1 MKILIAG
8 DGKLGST
15 IARQLSSEGYDI
27 TLIDRNPAVLEA
39 TMEHYDVIT
48 IDGNAATMP
57 VLRQA
62 GVDEAD
68 LLIAVMGEDELNLL
82 SCMTAHAMNPSIH
95 TIARIRDPEYAE
107 QAYSMRE
114 DFALS
119 LVVNPEKHAA
129 HEIERLLKYPGFL
142 KYDSFA
148 RGRIDIVE
156 LKISEDSKLKDVS
169 LQNLSNIVN
178 TQVLVVAVMR
188 DGKVIA
194 GPDGSLVLEEGDD
207 IYVAASRENLTS
219 LLHNIGIIK
228 KKTKHVLIVG
238 GGKLSYYLSQML
250 VKDGLGV
257 EIIERNPQRC
267 RELADA
273 IPGATVVQGDAS
285 STEFLEGEGLSDT
298 DAFVTLT
305 GLDELNIIL
314 SLYGYKKKV
323 SQIITKVSRVDY
335 GAVISDLPIGSVIS
349 PKELC
354 CSNIVRYVRAMR
366 NQKGAALTVHSIAE
380 GQAEAVEFIV
390 DENTRHVGEELRNIP
405 TKKNTLIGGITR
417 GSHSEIP
424 NGLSSF
430 EVGDS
435 VVVICSGDT
444 VLYSLNDIFDD

>member
-48 IDGNAATMP
+48 IEGNAATMP

-228 KKTKHVLIVG
+228 IINFVFQSLF
-238 GGKLSYYLSQML
+238 KL
-250 VKDGLGV
+250 
-257 EIIERNPQRC
+257 
-267 RELADA
+267 
-273 IPGATVVQGDAS
+273 
-285 STEFLEGEGLSDT
+285 
-298 DAFVTLT
+298 
-305 GLDELNIIL
+305 
-314 SLYGYKKKV
+314 
-323 SQIITKVSRVDY
+323 
-335 GAVISDLPIGSVIS
+335 
-349 PKELC
+349 
-354 CSNIVRYVRAMR
+354 
-366 NQKGAALTVHSIAE
+366 
-380 GQAEAVEFIV
+380 
-390 DENTRHVGEELRNIP
+390 
-405 TKKNTLIGGITR
+405 
-417 GSHSEIP
+417 
-424 NGLSSF
+424 
-430 EVGDS
+430 
-435 VVVICSGDT
+435 
-444 VLYSLNDIFDD
+444 